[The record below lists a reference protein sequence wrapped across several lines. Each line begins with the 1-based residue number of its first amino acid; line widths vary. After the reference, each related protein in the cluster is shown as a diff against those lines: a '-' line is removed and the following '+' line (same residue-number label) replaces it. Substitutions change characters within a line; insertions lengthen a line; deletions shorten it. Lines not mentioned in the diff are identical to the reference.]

1 MRILHIVPLIGTN
14 AEYGGPARGTM
25 RQADALTENGHTVSV
40 LSLWRG
46 AKPTP
51 EASSRVELV
60 TFAARSVPGL
70 PGFGGLFSFKALRW
84 LRANA
89 TKFEIVHIHG
99 GRELWVLLASII
111 LRNLKISYVV
121 QTHGMLN
128 RRDNRK
134 IVWYDR
140 FLTKPAYSHASALLY
155 LTNFE
160 QRRLKE
166 FDWMPK
172 TELLLNGVDA
182 PDIIVPPAIENSEL
196 RVVTTARIHPRK
208 HIPDLVD
215 AIAILL
221 DKGVD
226 VSLDI
231 YGPDEG
237 DVDRI
242 LKKIE
247 ERNLGNAIKYRGAL
261 SYTEIR
267 NVLREYNTYVLP
279 SRHEPF
285 PNSLLEALAS
295 GLASICTEECGLAP
309 YIVEGKAGLVVE
321 HGPKGISES
330 LLRLSAEPR
339 LRRQLGEAALTLCDS
354 TFSMIAVRERI
365 EEIYSEQIENENK
378 VMRRA

>member
-1 MRILHIVPLIGTN
+1 MLI
-14 AEYGGPARGTM
+14 
-25 RQADALTENGHTVSV
+25 
-40 LSLWRG
+40 
-46 AKPTP
+46 
-51 EASSRVELV
+51 
-60 TFAARSVPGL
+60 
-70 PGFGGLFSFKALRW
+70 
-84 LRANA
+84 A

-267 NVLREYNTYVLP
+267 NVLREYNTYVP
-279 SRHEPF
+279 
-285 PNSLLEALAS
+285 A
-295 GLASICTEECGLAP
+295 I
-309 YIVEGKAGLVVE
+309 KA
-321 HGPKGISES
+321 
-330 LLRLSAEPR
+330 
-339 LRRQLGEAALTLCDS
+339 
-354 TFSMIAVRERI
+354 
-365 EEIYSEQIENENK
+365 
-378 VMRRA
+378 